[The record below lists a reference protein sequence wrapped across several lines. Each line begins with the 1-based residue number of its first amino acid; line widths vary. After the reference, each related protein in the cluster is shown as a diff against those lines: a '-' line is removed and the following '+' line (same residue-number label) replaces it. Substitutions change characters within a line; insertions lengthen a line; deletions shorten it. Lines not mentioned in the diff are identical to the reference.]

1 MDEKKNDSTSQ
12 TSGVPANPKDGE
24 DVAALKQTI
33 EKLESQADE
42 YLNGWKRA
50 QADYQNLQ
58 KETAKARE
66 DFSQFANESLLREC
80 ITLVDYFDYAFRNLP
95 DTAEKSEWLTGIQ
108 HIYKELMQIL
118 ERHGVTIMQTV
129 GQQFDPQRH
138 EAMEE
143 VQSNGKSGTVV
154 EELQKGFLLNNK
166 ILRPARVKIA
176 K

>member
-1 MDEKKNDSTSQ
+1 MEEKKNN
-12 TSGVPANPKDGE
+12 AAGE
-24 DVAALKQTI
+24 DAKNGSDITQLQQTI
-33 EKLESQADE
+33 QRLEKEAKE

-66 DFSQFANESLLREC
+66 DFAQFANESLLREC

-95 DTAEKSEWLTGIQ
+95 DTAEKSEWLTGIR

-118 ERHGVTIMQTV
+118 ERHGVSIMQTV
-129 GQQFDPQRH
+129 GEPFDPQRH
-138 EAMEE
+138 EAIEE
-143 VQSNGKSGTVV
+143 VNADGESGTVV
-154 EELQKGFLLNNK
+154 EEVQKGFLVNNK